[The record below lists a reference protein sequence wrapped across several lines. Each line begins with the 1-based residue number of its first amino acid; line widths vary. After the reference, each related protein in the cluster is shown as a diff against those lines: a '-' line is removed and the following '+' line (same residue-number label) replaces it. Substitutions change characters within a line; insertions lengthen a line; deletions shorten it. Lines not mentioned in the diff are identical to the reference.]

1 MGLLIDGKWHTD
13 WYDTKATKGRFVRKD
28 SRFRNWVTADG
39 AAGPSGDTY
48 RWPAPGRIAP

>member
-28 SRFRNWVTADG
+28 SRFRNW
-39 AAGPSGDTY
+39 
-48 RWPAPGRIAP
+48 